1 MAGRGWFWHGP
12 ARAVPRPGGVY
23 HRVSRAQD
31 RAERPCLAA
40 EGVAMMA
47 EPNVGGR
54 RDDGLHGDQ
63 VDPDRQP
70 RDGSSVGQAILEQ
83 PADGRPKVGSL
94 AVVEG
99 LLGEPEVPPAAPANL
114 DDDEER
120 RRTRV
125 DRHEIELVAT
135 DMDVPGQD
143 GPALIAQASSD
154 QLLGG
159 VTRHLSGRSTGGG
172 APTVHRPMIAGDP
185 HRTVARPLTA
195 THPGLHLELRCGD
208 LQALEIDHVECR
220 VVGHDRDELALEE
233 VVYRRGRR
241 RIAQQIEIELIAGE
255 RSLEGQ
261 EAASVERCQALSPD
275 RVAMVPRRVPLVV
288 LPAVARVAS
297 REARHHPV
305 PDHLRHDGGAGD
317 RVAERVSVDDRR
329 VWPDVLFE
337 PDDPIAIYE
346 HMLLAADPGDRP
358 THREMRGVVDVKAI
372 DLGDRCGPDTDGH
385 RTGANERG
393 ESLALGHGERLRV
406 TNARNAM
413 AAGPHD
419 DRRGDD
425 GATRR
430 GDTDLVD
437 TDDAGQAIAP
447 QMALEAERRDGDRH
461 RTTA

>member
-1 MAGRGWFWHGP
+1 
-12 ARAVPRPGGVY
+12 
-23 HRVSRAQD
+23 
-31 RAERPCLAA
+31 
-40 EGVAMMA
+40 MMA

-70 RDGSSVGQAILEQ
+70 RDGSSVGQAVLEQ

-220 VVGHDRDELALEE
+220 VVGHHRDELAL
-233 VVYRRGRR
+233 
-241 RIAQQIEIELIAGE
+241 
-255 RSLEGQ
+255 
-261 EAASVERCQALSPD
+261 
-275 RVAMVPRRVPLVV
+275 
-288 LPAVARVAS
+288 
-297 REARHHPV
+297 
-305 PDHLRHDGGAGD
+305 
-317 RVAERVSVDDRR
+317 
-329 VWPDVLFE
+329 
-337 PDDPIAIYE
+337 
-346 HMLLAADPGDRP
+346 
-358 THREMRGVVDVKAI
+358 
-372 DLGDRCGPDTDGH
+372 
-385 RTGANERG
+385 
-393 ESLALGHGERLRV
+393 
-406 TNARNAM
+406 
-413 AAGPHD
+413 
-419 DRRGDD
+419 
-425 GATRR
+425 
-430 GDTDLVD
+430 
-437 TDDAGQAIAP
+437 
-447 QMALEAERRDGDRH
+447 
-461 RTTA
+461 